1 MMNLSLTQDGN
12 TAVSALVGFNT
23 NLKLALAAATF
34 REIAAE
40 YRKSPTPYRTALV
53 KKAANEPYLG
63 FSIEDCLSAIDR
75 ELSNSTLGYVVG
87 QEEKVLKKVVKSAA
101 WRLAN
106 IAESRVIFEMFKKH
120 PSEALKHIRT
130 RFADEY
136 RRIAA
141 IVLERNGYDLT
152 AHDYAC
158 TIWLHLSAGN
168 TWKAFDTYRGDST
181 VYAWLKQVCR
191 HCITD
196 YVESCGYYSLIAS
209 NAKEVDNTDNVDL
222 AEMGA
227 RSKSQKRR
235 NVRFD
240 DYEVMNIADSRSNYD
255 SDFVVDAPSFLR
267 DRIDEMPW
275 TTWEKSF
282 IIDSVINEMSAVE
295 LTEKYGMQVA
305 LLQGKKTPFDRSWTD
320 NRNSRMKRDLSA
332 YVLAYIRNDKKVLG
346 EFAKKHRIFDR
357 QQAKLTAL
365 QTA

>member
-1 MMNLSLTQDGN
+1 MMNQPLSLDGK
-12 TAVSALVGFNT
+12 TAVSALVGHNT
-23 NLKLALAAATF
+23 NLKLAFAATTF
-34 REIAAE
+34 CEIAAE

-53 KKAANEPYLG
+53 KKAANEPLLG
-63 FSIEDCLSAIDR
+63 FGIDECLEAIDR
-75 ELSNSTLGYVVG
+75 ELANSTLDYVAG
-87 QEEKVLKKVVKSAA
+87 QEEKVLKKVVKAAA
-101 WRLAN
+101 WRMAN
-106 IAESRVIFEMFKKH
+106 LAESRVIFEMFKET

-196 YVESCGYYSLIAS
+196 YVESCGYYSLIAPT
-209 NAKEVDNTDNVDL
+209 AKDIDGTNDSELNEV
-222 AEMGA
+222 GA
-227 RSKSQKRR
+227 RYKNQKRR

-240 DYEVMNIADSRSNYD
+240 DYEVLNIADSRSCYD
-255 SDFVVDAPSFLR
+255 SDFVVDSPSFLL
-267 DRIDEMPW
+267 DRIEEMPW
-275 TTWEKSF
+275 NAWEKSF
-282 IIDSVINEMSAVE
+282 IIDSVINEMCAVE
-295 LTEKYGMQVA
+295 LTEKYAAQVA

-332 YVLAYIRNDKKVLG
+332 YVIAYIRNDKEVLG
-346 EFAKKHRIFDR
+346 EFAKKHRIFER

-365 QTA
+365 RTA